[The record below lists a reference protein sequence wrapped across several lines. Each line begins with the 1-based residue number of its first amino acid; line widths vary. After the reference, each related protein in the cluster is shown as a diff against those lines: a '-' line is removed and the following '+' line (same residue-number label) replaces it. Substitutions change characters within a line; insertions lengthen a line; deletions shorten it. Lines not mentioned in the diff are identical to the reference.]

1 MNQRRNPRFIRPSRR
16 LALKKLVLVAT
27 EGAITERQYID
38 IVRSLFLSERR
49 QKTTENLNISVAIV
63 KHRDQSSPR
72 SLLQRLRRE
81 IEDNKLDE
89 NYSAWLI
96 CDRDQWT
103 REQFQEIQKW
113 VDKDPDRNHWI
124 LSAPNFEYW
133 LSLHFDNKDDCRTF
147 FERYD
152 KKLQTSDFSYG
163 QIVSANKKARQ
174 KFQNS
179 GDLLEHDGSQMFQF
193 VEFLAKEYGLERD
206 FN

>member
-1 MNQRRNPRFIRPSRR
+1 MNKRRNPRFIRPSRR

-38 IVRSLFLSERR
+38 IVRSLFQSERR
-49 QKTTENLNISVAIV
+49 QKTTENLNVSVAVV

-152 KKLQTSDFSYG
+152 KKLQTSDFSYE

-174 KFQNS
+174 KFQNN
-179 GDLLEHDGSQMFQF
+179 GDLLEHDGSQMFQLI
-193 VEFLAKEYGLERD
+193 EFLAKEYGLERD